1 MKIWELNNKKN
12 LRDIL
17 SLTNLERIPPISIIF
32 ERISPTLSSDLYM
45 TTLIMYMTFQSF
57 ARNSFSRCL
66 EKMTQNVPK
75 I

>member
-17 SLTNLERIPPISIIF
+17 SLTNLERIPPISIIL

-45 TTLIMYMTFQSF
+45 TTLIMYMTF
-57 ARNSFSRCL
+57 
-66 EKMTQNVPK
+66 
-75 I
+75 